1 MFTHHHQLNIL
12 QVVTYYNYVIV
23 ALLCELFIVIALPLL
38 LIYIILEPFIKWKV
52 NFVKS
57 KPLLDPFQECYKDQ
71 YHWFAAYY
79 LVCRQVII
87 AIVYAS
93 NFNSSLYY
101 LQTAC
106 IITVMIHVWIKPY
119 KSETLNVLDG
129 IILLTMVL
137 VVNLN
142 SFAFS
147 KVSTI
152 AIVVIVVLFLLLLSC
167 FVYFKYLSSSWK
179 LKRKNININQEI
191 QAKYNFVS

>member
-1 MFTHHHQLNIL
+1 MCKVMT
-12 QVVTYYNYVIV
+12 
-23 ALLCELFIVIALPLL
+23 
-38 LIYIILEPFIKWKV
+38 II
-52 NFVKS
+52 
-57 KPLLDPFQECYKDQ
+57 PLLDPFQECYKDQ

-87 AIVYAS
+87 AIVYVN

-152 AIVVIVVLFLLLLSC
+152 AIVVIVVLFPLLLSC
-167 FVYFKYLSSSWK
+167 FIYFKYLFSSLKCPWK
-179 LKRKNININQEI
+179 INNNQVLLKYVSLLPICLVTY
-191 QAKYNFVS
+191 YNFVVD